1 MHSVIC
7 RCKKINSQMISY
19 FTQVLNQDV
28 YLTDEKTYT
37 EEDLSMDL
45 ITLVRKSRSYRR
57 FDESHRIEIETL
69 RDLVRLAQYSPT
81 GNNMQPLKFWLSH
94 TPETNDAIFPHL
106 GWAASLKNWRGPEE
120 GERPSAYII
129 ILGDTDIQ
137 VNFGVDFGIAAQSI
151 MLGAVE
157 KGLGG
162 CMIASARRT
171 RIQEVLGIPDR
182 YRILLVLALGKPVE
196 TVVTEPV
203 GEDGSVKYYRDADQV
218 HHVPKRS
225 LNELIIGEA

>member
-1 MHSVIC
+1 
-7 RCKKINSQMISY
+7 
-19 FTQVLNQDV
+19 
-28 YLTDEKTYT
+28 
-37 EEDLSMDL
+37 MDL
-45 ITLVRKSRSYRR
+45 LTLVMKNRSYRR
-57 FDESHRIEIETL
+57 FDGSYKIEAETL
-69 RDLVRLAQYSPT
+69 RDLIWLAQYSPT

-94 TPETNDAIFPHL
+94 TPEMNDGIFPHL
-106 GWAASLKNWRGPEE
+106 GWAASLKNWRGPKE
-120 GERPSAYII
+120 GECPSAYII

-162 CMIASARRT
+162 CMIASVHRERL
-171 RIQEVLGIPDR
+171 QEALGIPDR

-196 TVVTEPV
+196 SVVAEPV
-203 GEDGSVKYYRDADQV
+203 GEDGSVKYYRDAEQV

-225 LNELIIGEA
+225 LEELILGER